1 VIFWMIVSGV
11 AAIFTP
17 DDPAGM
23 LWLAP
28 MVSAASATII
38 SLFTAAML
46 ASLYVE
52 LKTVKEGATSETLAT
67 IFA

>member
-1 VIFWMIVSGV
+1 
-11 AAIFTP
+11 
-17 DDPAGM
+17 M